1 MAAESNVEKA
11 ALQVEEI
18 IQAASLDGGEV
29 ARMMASLT
37 QMLTAKDEML
47 RNIRFN
53 VVKLQKGFNDSLETF
68 TAKMKELGI
77 PDAEIRSVGFSL
89 EALPV
94 GATNAPSSGLI
105 SKS

>member
-47 RNIRFN
+47 RNIHFN

-89 EALPV
+89 EPLPV